1 MTHSDAGVP
10 PSLRWRDALV
20 RPNVVGHRASDLHDM
35 REANNTLVLR
45 VIRQHGP
52 LARVAI
58 ARRTGLSRTTVSS
71 IVDGLLAEGV
81 VREGETLSA
90 APSGGRRPT
99 LVHFNES
106 AGVILGVDIGR
117 THYTLLA
124 TDLHAHVLVRQSG
137 PWDTDLGPDVCLPR
151 LISEIRQLVSEH
163 QLDWDRVVGVGV
175 GIPGPVDATLNMLV
189 APPRMAGWGEV
200 DVTGILRA
208 ALGAP
213 VLLNNDANLGA
224 LAESRYGAAIGAS
237 DFAYV
242 KVGTGIGCG
251 LVIDGEIYRGSSG
264 VAGEIGHFTAVN
276 DGPLCACGNRGC
288 LEAVAGAPEI
298 VRTALSAGYGQ
309 GEAKPRAA
317 TTSDKDAQSTQDFEV
332 DVAEVVEA
340 ALRGDPAC
348 QSAIQRAAE
357 LIGVALAGLV
367 NLVNPSVILLDGS
380 VARAGEL
387 LLGPIRKAIRERS
400 LLAASRAVRVQT
412 SALGDSAIAL
422 GAVTMVIDAIF
433 GPPVT
438 IAHAAEEAVDAEA
451 RATAGAASNED

>member
-1 MTHSDAGVP
+1 MTHSDARVP

-35 REANNTLVLR
+35 REANYTLVLR

-81 VREGETLSA
+81 AREGETLSA

-106 AGVILGVDIGR
+106 AGVILGVDFGR

-124 TDLHAHVLVRQSG
+124 TDLHAHVIARRSG
-137 PWDTDLGPDVCLPR
+137 PCDTDLGPDVLLPR
-151 LISEIRQLVSEH
+151 LIREIRLLISEN

-189 APPRMAGWGEV
+189 TPPRMMGWDRV

-208 ALGAP
+208 ALGTP

-224 LAESRYGAAIGAS
+224 LAEGRYGAAIGAS
-237 DFAYV
+237 NFIYV

-251 LVIDGEIYRGSSG
+251 LVIDGKIYRGSSG
-264 VAGEIGHFTAVN
+264 VAGEFGHFTVDK

-288 LEAVAGAPEI
+288 LEAVAGAPQI
-298 VRTALSAGYGQ
+298 VRSALSAGYGQ
-309 GEAKPRAA
+309 GEATARA
-317 TTSDKDAQSTQDFEV
+317 TVYDQDSQPTQDDEV
-332 DVAEVVEA
+332 DVAEVIQA

-348 QSAIQRAAE
+348 QAAVAQAAE
-357 LIGVALAGLV
+357 QIGVALAGLV
-367 NLVNPSVILLDGS
+367 NLVNPSVISLYGS
-380 VARAGEL
+380 VARAGEF
-387 LLGPIRKAIRERS
+387 LLGPIREAIRERS
-400 LLAASRAVRVQT
+400 LLAASQAVRVQT

-422 GAVTMVIDAIF
+422 GAATMIIDAIF
-433 GPPVT
+433 GPPVA
-438 IAHAAEEAVDAEA
+438 IAHVAEEAADAEA
-451 RATAGAASNED
+451 RAAAGAAAGED